1 MVCMVERFGKYRRLK
16 LFALRPPRHITRRSA
31 MAVRRAVFEVYKMT
45 RKTKQSGD
53 FVAETMTGMRSEKSS
68 VAVSS
73 QESEVWLIMIK
84 NLSN

>member
-1 MVCMVERFGKYRRLK
+1 MFETLCSALPEAHNAPFGE
-16 LFALRPPRHITRRSA
+16 
-31 MAVRRAVFEVYKMT
+31 AVRRAVFEVYKMT

>member
-1 MVCMVERFGKYRRLK
+1 MFETLCSAPSEAHNAPFGE
-16 LFALRPPRHITRRSA
+16 
-31 MAVRRAVFEVYKMT
+31 AVRRAVFEVYKMT

-73 QESEVWLIMIK
+73 QESEVWLIMVK
-84 NLSN
+84 NPPN